1 MADCQRMTK
10 RVAMS
15 DTGNKEGSAPLS
27 DGMQIHP
34 VFVAMRRS
42 LAVLVTISV
51 LASFYFAKDLILP
64 VLLGVLIALTLSP
77 LTRFLVKLG
86 IPYAASA
93 VLLIL
98 LTTFLFMSAVIFSA
112 GTVNSWV
119 ASAPEIG
126 QTLKAKLSGL
136 SGTLADVREASE
148 QVEDMAVADGDVPV
162 QEVVIKQPS
171 LIDSAVS
178 TFTSLATTVVVA
190 LILATFLLASG
201 DMFYIKLVQSFRTLS
216 DKKRALTAVYD
227 IERKVS
233 RYLLTITVINAGLGV
248 AIGFAL
254 WALGLDYPYIWGI
267 AAFLL
272 NFVPFVGGVVG
283 SVLVGVTAIVQFDSL
298 YYAMAA
304 PIIYQVLTGI
314 EGQFVTPTLVGRRLE
329 MNTVAVFLTV
339 VIWGWLW
346 GIPGAL
352 VAVPFLVVFKVICEN
367 FEGLATFANFLGKS
381 PDKTDSME
389 QKAETA
395 L

>member
-1 MADCQRMTK
+1 
-10 RVAMS
+10 MS
-15 DTGNKEGSAPLS
+15 ETGNRGGSAPLP
-27 DGMQIHP
+27 DGMEIHP

-42 LAVLVTISV
+42 LSVLATISV
-51 LASFYFAKDLILP
+51 LVSFYFAKDLILP
-64 VLLGVLIALTLSP
+64 ILLGVLVALTLSP
-77 LTRFLVKLG
+77 LARFLVKLG
-86 IPYAASA
+86 IPYGASA

-98 LTTFLFMSAVIFSA
+98 LTTSLFTSAVIFSA

-119 ASAPEIG
+119 ESAPEIG
-126 QTLKAKLSGL
+126 QTLKTKLSGL
-136 SGTLADVREASE
+136 TGTLEDVREASE
-148 QVEDMAVADGDVPV
+148 QVEDMAAADGATPV

-178 TFTSLATTVVVA
+178 TFASLATTLVVA

-227 IERKVS
+227 IERKIS
-233 RYLLTITVINAGLGV
+233 RYLLTITAINAGLGV

-283 SVLVGVTAIVQFDSL
+283 TVLVGISAIVQFDNL
-298 YYAMAA
+298 YYALAA
-304 PIIYQVLTGI
+304 PIVYQVLTGI

-367 FEGLATFANFLGKS
+367 FEGLTTFANFLGKS
-381 PDKTDSME
+381 PDRAE
-389 QKAETA
+389 PVQQKPETV

>member
-1 MADCQRMTK
+1 
-10 RVAMS
+10 MS
-15 DTGNKEGSAPLS
+15 ETGNRGGSAPLP
-27 DGMQIHP
+27 DGMEIHP

-42 LAVLVTISV
+42 LSVLATISV
-51 LASFYFAKDLILP
+51 LVSFYFAKDLILP
-64 VLLGVLIALTLSP
+64 ILLGVLIALTLSP
-77 LTRFLVKLG
+77 LARFLVKLG
-86 IPYAASA
+86 IPYGASA

-98 LTTFLFMSAVIFSA
+98 LTTSLFTSAVIFSA

-119 ASAPEIG
+119 ESAPEIG
-126 QTLKAKLSGL
+126 QTLKTKLSGL
-136 SGTLADVREASE
+136 TGTLEDVREASE
-148 QVEDMAVADGDVPV
+148 QVEDMAAADGATPV

-178 TFTSLATTVVVA
+178 TFASLATTLVVA

-227 IERKVS
+227 IERKIS
-233 RYLLTITVINAGLGV
+233 RYLLTITAINAGLGV

-283 SVLVGVTAIVQFDSL
+283 TVLVGISAIVQFDNL
-298 YYAMAA
+298 YYALAA
-304 PIIYQVLTGI
+304 PIVYQVLTGI

-367 FEGLATFANFLGKS
+367 FEGLTTFANFLSKS
-381 PDKTDSME
+381 PDRAE
-389 QKAETA
+389 PVQQKPETV